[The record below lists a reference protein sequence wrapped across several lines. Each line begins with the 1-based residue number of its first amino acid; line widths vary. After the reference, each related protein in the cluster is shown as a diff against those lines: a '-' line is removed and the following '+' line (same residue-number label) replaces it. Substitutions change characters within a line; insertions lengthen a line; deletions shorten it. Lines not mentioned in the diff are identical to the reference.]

1 MSLHTD
7 WPVDSE
13 PSRSDLVSNEGAHRR
28 WRIGL
33 LLGIGV
39 LVNYFDRVNISVS
52 HGALVQEFHISEI
65 TFGVLASAYSW
76 TYAVL
81 QIPVGVI
88 LDRIGVQVVGRVS
101 AVIWSAASLC
111 AAFAPGVTTFLGAR
125 LLLGVGEA
133 PTFPANS
140 KATGYW
146 FPENERSFATSLF
159 DAAAKLASAIG
170 VPMLGLVLI
179 YFGWRATFA
188 FTGVLSFGFFLAF
201 WRVYRNPSRDRTLS
215 SQELEYILRGN
226 AQPENAAGERTKG
239 APLVYLLR
247 KREVM
252 GATIG
257 FAAYNWTFYLLL
269 TWLPAY
275 LTVRLH
281 VDLLH
286 SVLYTS
292 VPWGVATL
300 TDLCIGGL
308 LVDWLVSHGWTAWK
322 VRQTVL
328 VLGMLCGV
336 CIYGAGVA
344 DTPGQVLLWTSLSLG
359 GLGAMAPVGW
369 SVPSLIAPKESVG
382 RIGGI
387 MNFATQLA
395 AIAAPIVTGYFAGK
409 HDFPAAFTVAA
420 IILCAGIAVYVFLL
434 GRMQATPEPNLELSP
449 GSIS

>member
-1 MSLHTD
+1 MSVHRGL
-7 WPVDSE
+7 PVNSTL
-13 PSRSDLVSNEGAHRR
+13 SEGAHASDAGHHRR
-28 WRIGL
+28 WHIGV

-39 LVNYFDRVNISVS
+39 LINYFDRVNISVS
-52 HGALVQEFHISEI
+52 HGALVQEFHISEV

-76 TYAVL
+76 TYAAL

-88 LDRIGVQVVGRVS
+88 LDRMGVRVIGRIS
-101 AVIWSAASLC
+101 ALVWSVASFF
-111 AAFAPGVTTFLGAR
+111 AAFASGVGTFLSAR
-125 LLLGVGEA
+125 LLLGIGEA

-159 DAAAKLASAIG
+159 DAAAKFASAIG
-170 VPMLGLVLI
+170 VPILGLLLI
-179 YFGWRATFA
+179 HFGWRATFA
-188 FTGVLSFGFFLAF
+188 FTGALSFGFFLAF
-201 WRVYRNPSRDRTLS
+201 WWVYRNPSQDRTLTAD
-215 SQELEYILRGN
+215 ELRYIREGH
-226 AQPENAAGERTKG
+226 AQPEGTKSEGRKG
-239 APLVYLLR
+239 APLLYLLR
-247 KREVM
+247 NRQVL

-275 LTVRLH
+275 LTARLH
-281 VDLLH
+281 VNLLH

-292 VPWGVATL
+292 VPWGIATV

-308 LVDWLVSHGWTAWK
+308 LVDRLVSRGWTPWK
-322 VRQTVL
+322 VRQSVL

-344 DTPGQVLLWTSLSLG
+344 DTPGRVLLWMSISLG

-395 AIAAPIVTGYFAGK
+395 AIAAPIATGYFAGQ

-420 IILCAGIAVYVFLL
+420 VILCVGILAYILLL
-434 GRMQATPEPNLELSP
+434 GRMQVIPEPRP
-449 GSIS
+449 GV